1 MNERTR
7 RVLITVAVLCL
18 AAGIFGIVVVSGRN
32 APTSTDATPA
42 ATQPPSAP
50 AGTAEGA
57 AGATS
62 TQTPAA
68 NGTPATPAT
77 TQASSPSGAGA
88 TPATASATSA
98 SAQPAAQAPLTARAP
113 GAVLSAPV
121 VLGSLDWRSHKF
133 QLVISPKDVGMT
145 RVVFSQ
151 YWRTAEQN
159 RQAQVHWTAVESGA
173 DTVPALPP
181 VEDRYSL
188 SSPGTLG
195 GFEVS
200 LMAARNLE
208 VDGQLVNLYG
218 DVWSQTGPAEFATS
232 IVDDSGAE
240 QLRVTRRYV
249 VGSGFDIGLEQRVTN
264 VSPTPR
270 KVVWIQNGPPDLG
283 REPGQLVE
291 TRRFQS
297 GYLMN
302 AERDPSQ
309 QTVIV
314 HGTLLDH
321 SQVLKDMLAGNPV
334 VWPNEQQTLERYG
347 LSWFG
352 STNRY
357 FALAVH
363 APYAPP
369 TSGSKL
375 IAPTVQTV
383 MSQYGEAVHDGK
395 PERVVYTYTRSVPT
409 TVQPGGAAVFDVGV
423 FAGPLDRVLLK
434 TTEPFAAL
442 NMQGLILYLMSGC
455 CSWCTFAWLAD
466 FLIALLAML
475 RYYVVFDW
483 ALAIIVLVIAVR
495 LVLHPLTRRSQI
507 AMQRVSRQMQAL
519 KPELD
524 ALKTRYKDDPKK
536 IQEEQIRLY
545 REHQINPLGCA
556 GGMLPTFLQMP
567 IWIALYAMLYFAF
580 ELRQTPAF
588 FGIFQN
594 FGGWGFLGDL
604 SAPDS
609 FIPLG
614 TTINL
619 YFITFSSINLI
630 PILMGV
636 IFYLQ
641 QKYMTPPTTTQLTPE
656 QESQQ
661 KIMKWMMVILFPLML
676 YSAPSG
682 LTLYIA
688 TSTLVGVFESMRVRK
703 EVEKMD
709 FSKRPPKGK
718 GGWLQRA
725 MERAMER
732 AQAAQATQ
740 QQPPQ
745 GGGRPKPP
753 SRPFRHR

>member
-18 AAGIFGIVVVSGRN
+18 AAGIFGIVVMRGRS
-32 APTSTDATPA
+32 APSSTDATPA
-42 ATQPPSAP
+42 ATQPPSTP

-57 AGATS
+57 TGATA
-62 TQTPAA
+62 TQPPAA
-68 NGTPATPAT
+68 NGTPATPTT
-77 TQASSPSGAGA
+77 TQASAPSGAGA
-88 TPATASATSA
+88 TPATPSAA
-98 SAQPAAQAPLTARAP
+98 PAPAQPAAQVPLTARAP

-173 DTVPALPP
+173 DTIPALPP
-181 VEDRYSL
+181 VEDRYTL
-188 SSPGTLG
+188 SSPGKLG

-309 QTVIV
+309 RTVIV

-369 TSGSKL
+369 TSSSKL

-395 PERVVYTYTRSVPT
+395 PERVVYTYTRSAPT
-409 TVQPGGAAVFDVGV
+409 TVQPGAAAAFDVGV

-619 YFITFSSINLI
+619 YIITFSSINLI

-656 QESQQ
+656 QEQQQ

-709 FSKRPPKGK
+709 FSKRPQKGK

-753 SRPFRHR
+753 SRPFKHR